1 MKLHSSGFPVMR
13 TVRTV
18 SDLRQTLQ
26 AWRADGDSVALVPT
40 MGALHDGH
48 LSLIKIAQGQARR
61 TVVSLFVN
69 PRQFG
74 AGEDLAHYPR
84 DEGRDATLMR
94 EAGADLLYAPEATA
108 MYPTGFA
115 TTVSMDGPARGME
128 ADTRPGFFAGVCTVV
143 SKLLL
148 QTGADCAIFGEKD
161 YQQLIVVRQL
171 VADLDIETRIV
182 AAPTARET
190 DGLARSS
197 RNAYLDQG
205 QRSRAPRLHSVLQEA
220 AGALASGAPPASTLD
235 DARRALG
242 DHFDALHYLEWRD
255 AETLDRAT
263 LLDRS
268 SRLLAAVQLGT
279 TRLIDNVAV
288 SPAGKTV

>member
-1 MKLHSSGFPVMR
+1 MR

-48 LSLIKIAQGQARR
+48 LALIRIAQSQARR

-74 AGEDLAHYPR
+74 AGEDLARYPR
-84 DEGRDATLMR
+84 DEARDATLMR
-94 EAGADLLYAPEATA
+94 EAGANLLYAPEPEA
-108 MYPTGFA
+108 MYPAGFA
-115 TTVSMDGPARGME
+115 TTVAMEGPAQGME

-143 SKLLL
+143 AKLLL
-148 QTGADCAIFGEKD
+148 QAGADCAVFGEKD
-161 YQQLIVVRQL
+161 YQQLIVVRRL

-182 AAPTARET
+182 AAPTVRET

-197 RNAYLDQG
+197 RNAYLDPG
-205 QRSRAPRLHSVLQEA
+205 ERARAPRLHAVLQEA
-220 AGALASGAPPASTLD
+220 AAALAAGAPPASTLD

-255 AETLDRAT
+255 GETLERAT
-263 LLDRS
+263 LLDRPG
-268 SRLLAAVQLGT
+268 RLLAAVQLGT

-288 SPAGKTV
+288 PSARKAA

>member
-1 MKLHSSGFPVMR
+1 MR

-26 AWRADGDSVALVPT
+26 AWRVDGDSLALVPT

-48 LSLIKIAQGQARR
+48 LSLIRIAHSQARR
-61 TVVSLFVN
+61 TIVSLFVN

-74 AGEDLAHYPR
+74 ANEDLAQYPR
-84 DEGRDATLMR
+84 DETRDATLLR
-94 EAGADLLYAPEATA
+94 EAGADLLYAPDGQV
-108 MYPTGFA
+108 MYPPGFA

-128 ADTRPGFFAGVCTVV
+128 ADSRPGFFAGVCTVV

-148 QTGADCAIFGEKD
+148 QVGADCAVFGEKD

-171 VADLDIETRIV
+171 AADLDIDTRIV
-182 AAPTARET
+182 AAPTMRET

-197 RNAYLDQG
+197 RNAYLDSG
-205 QRSRAPRLHSVLQEA
+205 QRSRAPQLHGVLQKA
-220 AGALASGAPPASTLD
+220 AEALASGAPPASTLD
-235 DARRALG
+235 SARLALG
-242 DHFDALHYLEWRD
+242 DHFDGLHYLEWRD
-255 AETLDRAT
+255 AETLERAT
-263 LLDRS
+263 LLDRP
-268 SRLLAAVQLGT
+268 SRLLAAVQLGP

-288 SPAGKTV
+288 SPARKTA